1 MVVSQTCS
9 KIVKDVLQQNC
20 VLLEPFVSV
29 ELIGEEEMIEH
40 AIKDIIRKRGRIEM
54 R

>member
-1 MVVSQTCS
+1 MVVAQTCS
-9 KIVKDVLQQNC
+9 KIVKDALSES

-29 ELIGEEEMIEH
+29 ELIGEEEMLEH
-40 AIKDIIRKRGRIEM
+40 AIKDIIKKRGRIEQ

>member
-1 MVVSQTCS
+1 MVVAQTCS
-9 KIVKDVLQQNC
+9 KIVKDALAES

-29 ELIGEEEMIEH
+29 ELIGEEEMLEH
-40 AIKDIIRKRGRIEM
+40 AIKDIIKKRGRIEQ